1 MLLVA
6 TDITSMVKATL
17 TPTGAPRVF
26 TRGKPLA
33 TATSVWTDMTA
44 MDTTA
49 RTPSMVSRLMAT
61 MPMSM
66 RTARGT
72 EALLGHAKKYEN
84 VPVVIKCTLF
94 CKVATHVYENRE
106 GH

>member
-1 MLLVA
+1 
-6 TDITSMVKATL
+6 MVLATL
-17 TPTGAPRVF
+17 IPTGAPRVF

-33 TATSVWTDMTA
+33 RATSTWTDMTA

-49 RTPSMVSRLMAT
+49 RTPSTVSRLMAT
-61 MPMSM
+61 MPTSM
-66 RTARGT
+66 RTGRDT

-94 CKVATHVYENRE
+94 CKVAPHVIQKYNDYFMID
-106 GH
+106 